1 MACKGNEMT
10 RSGPMKYLKVL
21 FPYLFFGA
29 MVTVVVVCNIK
40 YNMTPPPKLEEGEKA
55 IDPVCRM
62 PVNVKWNVNQ
72 NTRDQPTIFV
82 RGGAR
87 HSLPMIPMNTLASG
101 VWYAMTRW
109 IWKLP

>member
-1 MACKGNEMT
+1 MN
-10 RSGPMKYLKVL
+10 RLKVL

-29 MVTVVVVCNIK
+29 LVTVVVVCNIK

-72 NTRDQPTIFV
+72 KHQGSTYHFCTWRCKTLFAHDPNEHLGTI
-82 RGGAR
+82 G
-87 HSLPMIPMNTLASG
+87 
-101 VWYAMTRW
+101 
-109 IWKLP
+109 